1 MTADNITLKNVTKTF
16 TTGQTQVNA
25 VSGVSISIP
34 RGSFRVVAGT
44 SGSGKTTL
52 LNLIGG
58 LERPTSGNIIIGHQD
73 LTEMDERALAIFRRY
88 QVGFVFQGN
97 NLISTLTAFENIEI
111 PLMLTQASDRKAKVE
126 AILNDVGLLHKQ
138 QMFPRYLSVGEQQ
151 RIAIARAVVHAPEII
166 LADEPTA
173 NIDSKAGEDILL
185 LLQTLNQK
193 LKRTILFSTHDPKI
207 IEKNEKVIWLKDGE
221 VQGFEGSRVIQGLEG
236 GP

>member
-1 MTADNITLKNVTKTF
+1 MKVDNITLQDVTKTF

-25 VSGVSISIP
+25 VSQVSISIP
-34 RGSFRVVAGT
+34 GSSFRIVAGT

-58 LERPTSGNIIIGHQD
+58 LTRPTTGRIIIGDQN
-73 LTEMDERALAIFRRY
+73 LTEMDEQALAIFRRN
-88 QVGFVFQGN
+88 QVGFIFQGN

-111 PLMLTQASDRKAKVE
+111 PLILTQASDRRAKVE

-151 RIAIARAVVHAPEII
+151 RIAIARAMVHSPEIV

-173 NIDSKAGEDILL
+173 NIDSKASEDILL

-193 LKRTILFSTHDPKI
+193 LNRTILFSTHDPKI
-207 IEKNEKVIWLKDGE
+207 IEQNEKVIWLKDGRVTE
-221 VQGFEGSRVIQGLEG
+221 GFEVPRVRGEL
-236 GP
+236 

>member
-1 MTADNITLKNVTKTF
+1 MTAENITLQDVTKKF
-16 TTGQTQVNA
+16 TTGRTQVYA
-25 VSGVSISIP
+25 VSHVSLSIP

-58 LERPTSGNIIIGHQD
+58 LTRPTTGKIMIGDQN
-73 LTEMDERALAIFRRY
+73 LSEMDEQALAIFRRHR
-88 QVGFVFQGN
+88 VGFIFQGN

-111 PLMLTQASDRKAKVE
+111 PLILTRASDRRAKVE
-126 AILNDVGLLHKQ
+126 SILEDVGLLHKQ

-151 RIAIARAVVHAPEII
+151 RIAIARAVVHSPEIV

-173 NIDSKAGEDILL
+173 NIDSKASEEILL

-193 LKRTILFSTHDPKI
+193 LNRTILFSTHDPKI
-207 IEKNEKVIWLKDGE
+207 IEQNEKVIWLRDGE
-221 VQGFEGSRVIQGLEG
+221 IIEGSEDPRVQGAKG
-236 GP
+236 G